1 MTSDL
6 SALDKSAVK
15 VFEHFCS
22 QDANERSLLEML
34 SPGLQKVASEIDP
47 ALLKLDEG
55 RLETKLR
62 PHAML
67 NRIRLA
73 VWREYERCTGGM
85 RKFKMANVSR
95 ALGVPTVT
103 IMGWMRDPERLLW
116 VLTPPSSY
124 QAILEEAVVHG
135 LNRLRNEILTMDVR
149 ERDMHG
155 AVIGE
160 GVVDPKKA
168 ELLLKAISYVD
179 LRVNGSIVQKS
190 EAKNLNLVAGTVDLR
205 AVGKDIDAKE
215 LDDKIRELERRQAA
229 AELRADAVATDQNG
243 HATADHA
250 KYADI
255 DPEDDPYEMPRARA
269 IDMQPPTL
277 PPLTVDEVEEKK
289 RRAREQMEKLGL
301 ADIAAPAYEGEPGYE
316 GDGGEG
322 DV

>member
-1 MTSDL
+1 MSEL
-6 SALDKSAVK
+6 SPLDKSAVK

-22 QDANERSLLEML
+22 QDAGERSLLEML
-34 SPGLQKVASEIDP
+34 TPGLQKVAAEIDP

-95 ALGVPTVT
+95 ALGVPSIT
-103 IMGWMRDPERLLW
+103 ILGWMRDPERLLW

-205 AVGKDIDAKE
+205 AVGKDIDARE

-229 AELRADAVATDQNG
+229 AEQAVAEGNTSG
-243 HATADHA
+243 S
-250 KYADI
+250 Y
-255 DPEDDPYEMPRARA
+255 EEEVDDVVFKPRA
-269 IDMQPPTL
+269 IDMKPPTV

-301 ADIAAPAYEGEPGYE
+301 AEIAAPAYEGDTGYE
-316 GDGGEG
+316 GDSG
-322 DV
+322 DES